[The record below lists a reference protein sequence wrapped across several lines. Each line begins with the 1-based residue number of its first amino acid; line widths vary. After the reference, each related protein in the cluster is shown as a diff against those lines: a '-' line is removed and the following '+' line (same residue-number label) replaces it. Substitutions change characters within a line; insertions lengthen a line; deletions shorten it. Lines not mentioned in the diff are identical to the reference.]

1 MTITE
6 QNKSAFKKLGI
17 HASREQLIV
26 QVLKQVHWSM
36 TTTEIAEY
44 LSEIKG
50 RPYNAGSI
58 SSAITALKRENI
70 IVPITTT
77 EVLCNGRFVIRYKLF
92 I

>member
-1 MTITE
+1 MTITD

-50 RPYNAGSI
+50 RPYTVSNI
-58 SSAITALKRENI
+58 SSAIKSLKRDNI
-70 IVPITTT
+70 VIAIPTP
-77 EVLCNGRFVIRYKLF
+77 ERLCNGRFVMKYRLG
-92 I
+92 

>member
-6 QNKSAFKKLGI
+6 KNKSAFKKFGI
-17 HASREQLIV
+17 HASREQLVV

-50 RPYNAGSI
+50 RPYTVSNI
-58 SSAITALKRENI
+58 SSAISALKRDNI
-70 IVPITTT
+70 VIAIPTPERLANNT
-77 EVLCNGRFVIRYKLF
+77 FVIRYRLG
-92 I
+92 